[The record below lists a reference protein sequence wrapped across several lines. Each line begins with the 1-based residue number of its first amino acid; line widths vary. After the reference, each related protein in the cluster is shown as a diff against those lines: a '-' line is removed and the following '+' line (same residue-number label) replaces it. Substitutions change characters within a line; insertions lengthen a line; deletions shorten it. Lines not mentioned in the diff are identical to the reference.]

1 MTESIRDDQY
11 RSLAELRHRIRLF
24 LQSSDVSAREVGV
37 EPQQYQ
43 MLLAI
48 RAMDAEEPCTIR
60 ALSERLLLK
69 HHSAV
74 ELVDRLEANKLVTRS
89 RGQQDRRLVLV
100 HLQPKGRRLLEKIVR
115 RRLADLRA
123 DGRKFVK
130 ALDSLLNDS
139 QQTGQQK

>member
-1 MTESIRDDQY
+1 MTEGIRDDQY
-11 RSLAELRHRIRLF
+11 RSLAELRHLIRLF
-24 LQSSDVSAREVGV
+24 LQSSDLSSREVGV

-48 RAMDAEEPCTIR
+48 RAMDTEEQCTIR

-74 ELVDRLEANKLVTRS
+74 ELVDRMELNKLVARS
-89 RGQQDRRLVLV
+89 RGQQDRRQVFV
-100 HLQPKGRRLLEKIVR
+100 RLQPKGRRLLEKIVR
-115 RRLADLRA
+115 RRLADLRT

-139 QQTGQQK
+139 QQNGPRK